1 MSNVDLDRLDAL
13 FAAATPGEMTY
24 GIRHDESAWF
34 SIGNHRTG
42 PHIQGDIYC
51 DESNLAFLAAI
62 RNNFPALAAELRTL
76 RARVAE
82 LEADNDEL
90 RVALENHN
98 SGSKQLAK
106 WLEESRLEAMDA
118 KRQAASDRARFRMM
132 RVDLATLLEGHR
144 IKGISSLFLDMEEY
158 LQNAGQLDR

>member
-1 MSNVDLDRLDAL
+1 MTNTTDTARLRELLGAAGQSPEKYAEAVRGVWNAAPALLDELDA
-13 FAAATPGEMTY
+13 
-24 GIRHDESAWF
+24 
-34 SIGNHRTG
+34 
-42 PHIQGDIYC
+42 
-51 DESNLAFLAAI
+51 
-62 RNNFPALAAELRTL
+62 L

>member
-24 GIRHDESAWF
+24 GIRSDESAWF
-34 SIGNHRTG
+34 SIGNPRTG

-62 RNNFPALAAELRTL
+62 RNNYPALAAELRTL

-82 LEADNDEL
+82 LEQGNISHETAN
-90 RVALENHN
+90 ALWYEKLEKALDH
-98 SGSKQLAK
+98 GLKKPAKPRFQLIKTKQG
-106 WLEESRLEAMDA
+106 EE
-118 KRQAASDRARFRMM
+118 Q
-132 RVDLATLLEGHR
+132 
-144 IKGISSLFLDMEEY
+144 
-158 LQNAGQLDR
+158 